1 MKTIELNTTKEINV
15 YTFGELPKQTQT
27 EIKQN
32 FISEFVRYCVYDE
45 FVSDIIEDIIKN
57 ENIQLEFSP
66 LEYYYNGEPSEMTIK
81 NNKKLPLLIRFVLPN
96 IDIDGENVQSKLF
109 DHDGFKLENYNLLTT
124 QEKQKVVKQ
133 YNQLQQKF
141 IHFSKSIFDMFDM
154 YLNDTSLSLDTRA
167 LHKHCNQ
174 YYYTLNGEDIGLI
187 EEFDN

>member
-96 IDIDGENVQSKLF
+96 IDIEDRKS
-109 DHDGFKLENYNLLTT
+109 
-124 QEKQKVVKQ
+124 VV
-133 YNQLQQKF
+133 
-141 IHFSKSIFDMFDM
+141 
-154 YLNDTSLSLDTRA
+154 
-167 LHKHCNQ
+167 
-174 YYYTLNGEDIGLI
+174 
-187 EEFDN
+187 